1 MNNGKDNGLK
11 AHIEACYSRHTL
23 PPGSRERFMA
33 QLRQHQRKQLS
44 RRRVWYA
51 AGTASLV
58 AASLLAAALILT
70 PPEREHTPG
79 EMEITMAEVKG
90 YYASLFMEETEFI
103 CDLIKDMP
111 SQTREELME
120 EVARINQS
128 PDSTI
133 DFIMKEGM
141 SDGEKILYA
150 TRVYKSHLH
159 SLQHI
164 RGILSSH
171 KQANLTK
178 PQKQ

>member
-70 PPEREHTPG
+70 PPEREHSSN

-111 SQTREELME
+111 PQTREELME

>member
-90 YYASLFMEETEFI
+90 YYASLL
-103 CDLIKDMP
+103 D
-111 SQTREELME
+111 R
-120 EVARINQS
+120 
-128 PDSTI
+128 
-133 DFIMKEGM
+133 
-141 SDGEKILYA
+141 
-150 TRVYKSHLH
+150 KSVV
-159 SLQHI
+159 
-164 RGILSSH
+164 
-171 KQANLTK
+171 
-178 PQKQ
+178 

>member
-1 MNNGKDNGLK
+1 
-11 AHIEACYSRHTL
+11 
-23 PPGSRERFMA
+23 
-33 QLRQHQRKQLS
+33 
-44 RRRVWYA
+44 
-51 AGTASLV
+51 
-58 AASLLAAALILT
+58 

-111 SQTREELME
+111 PQTREELME